1 MIQLS
6 PAAAT
11 EITRLQACQASPDHV
26 FGLSVAASG
35 CAGLAYVMQFVAVEP
50 GDRLYYSSGIPMLI
64 DPHSLSYLEGVIL
77 DYSEDL
83 MGGGF
88 RFHNPQAYK
97 SCGCGI
103 SFSITAE

>member
-6 PAAAT
+6 PAAAS
-11 EITRLQACQASPDHV
+11 EIIRLQACQAQPGQV
-26 FGLSVAASG
+26 FRLSVTPNG
-35 CAGLAYVMQFVAVEP
+35 CAGLSYVMQFALAQP
-50 GDRLYYSSGIPMLI
+50 DDRLDQSNGIPIFI
-64 DPHSLSYLEGVIL
+64 DPLSLSYLEGVIL

-103 SFSITAE
+103 SFSLIP